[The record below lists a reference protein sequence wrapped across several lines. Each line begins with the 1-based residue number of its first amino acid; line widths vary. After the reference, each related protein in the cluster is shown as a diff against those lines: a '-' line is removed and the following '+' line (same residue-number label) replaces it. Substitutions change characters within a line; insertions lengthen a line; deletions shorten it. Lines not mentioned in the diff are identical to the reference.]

1 MSTRSDDRSD
11 ALLREAA
18 HHLAETLAPYGVL
31 TRDRLA
37 ELSGASRWTAVGF
50 DGALRWA
57 VDHAVVRRLDEE
69 LYEIGSAA
77 DLYEGRGHEEEQ
89 GRRGPRT

>member
-1 MSTRSDDRSD
+1 MSTRSGDRSD

-18 HHLAETLAPYGVL
+18 HHLADTLSPYGVL

-37 ELSGASRWTAVGF
+37 ELAGASRWTAVGF

-57 VDHAVVRRLDEE
+57 VDHDVIRRLDGE
-69 LYEIGSAA
+69 LYEIGPAP
-77 DLYEGRGHEEEQ
+77 DLDEDRRHEEEP
-89 GRRGPRT
+89 GGGIFHT

>member
-1 MSTRSDDRSD
+1 MTGPDARQD

-18 HHLAETLAPYGVL
+18 HRLADTLAPFGVL

-37 ELSGASRWTAVGF
+37 ELSGASRWRVVTF

-57 VDHAVVRRLDEE
+57 VAHDYVRRLDAE
-69 LYEIGSAA
+69 LYEIGRRA
-77 DLYEGRGHEEEQ
+77 DLDADSRAEEQ
-89 GRRGPRT
+89 EAGW

>member
-1 MSTRSDDRSD
+1 MSTRSGDRSD

-18 HHLAETLAPYGVL
+18 HRLADTLAPYGVL

-37 ELSGASRWTAVGF
+37 EFSGASRWTAVGF

-57 VDHAVVRRLDEE
+57 MDHDVIRGLDEE
-69 LYEIGSAA
+69 LYEIGPAA
-77 DLYEGRGHEEEQ
+77 DLDKD
-89 GRRGPRT
+89 GPSA